1 MNNFSNNSRVDSS
14 TMDTSV
20 FDLSKALDRVEGD
33 LELLQEMADLFLEE
47 CPHMVEEIG
56 GAIAAGDAQALQH
69 AAHTLKGSV
78 SNFAADKATEA
89 SFALEKM
96 GRQQDLACAATAL
109 AALEQELG
117 RLTPVLLSLKEKE
130 AA

>member
-1 MNNFSNNSRVDSS
+1 MNNFSNDSRIDSS
-14 TMDTSV
+14 TMDASV

-56 GAIAAGDAQALQH
+56 HAITAGDAQALQH

-96 GRQQDLACAATAL
+96 GRQQDLTCAATAL
-109 AALEQELG
+109 ATLEQELG
-117 RLTPVLLSLKEKE
+117 RLTPILLSLKEKE

>member
-1 MNNFSNNSRVDSS
+1 MNNFSNDSRVDSS

-47 CPHMVEEIG
+47 YPHMLEEIG
-56 GAIAAGDAQALQH
+56 RAITGGDALALQH

-78 SNFAADKATEA
+78 SNFAADRATET
-89 SFALEKM
+89 SFVLEKM
-96 GRQQDLACAATAL
+96 GRQHDLANAATAFATL
-109 AALEQELG
+109 TQE
-117 RLTPVLLSLKEKE
+117 
-130 AA
+130 